1 MDDDIR
7 IESTA
12 PDPQFAQTILE
23 FLQPFVDRRL
33 ILPRTLDEITGL
45 MRNGFWARRGD
56 RIVGFVALEV
66 YSRKLG
72 EIQCLAVA
80 DDCQRRGIGRELV
93 RRCVQRAREL
103 GVHELMAISASE
115 AMFRAC
121 GFDYSL
127 PDQKRALFI
136 QPLELQG
143 PGTTADRG
151 DELQE

>member
-7 IESTA
+7 IESMA
-12 PDPQFAQTILE
+12 PDPRFTPAILE
-23 FLQPFVDRRL
+23 FLQPFIDRRL
-33 ILPRTLDEITGL
+33 ILPRTVEEITGL
-45 MRNGFWARRGD
+45 LQNAFWARSGD

-127 PDQKRALFI
+127 PNQKRALFI
-136 QPLELQG
+136 QPLELQSPIAPAG
-143 PGTTADRG
+143 SG
-151 DELQE
+151 DEPRN